1 MEKIFYPNSIVIIG
15 LSNKADNI
23 PKLILENLIR
33 WGYTGC
39 IFGMNPS
46 AKDEHVGGIKMY
58 SSIAD
63 LPAIPDLAVALI
75 PARYVPNAIEECGRF
90 GIKRMAIPSGGFNE
104 TGPAGEKLAD
114 LMLEK
119 AEKYGVRFVGPNG
132 VTVANTANGLC
143 LPFVPSYMPTKGDV
157 SFITQ
162 SGGVG
167 LMLWNNITDE
177 NVGMAKFVSIGNK
190 LDLDEVDFLEYFG
203 DDPETKIIFLYLES
217 IPRGEAFLK
226 AAEKIDKP
234 IIVLKASRTEAGKKA
249 AMSHTAALSNN
260 DDIIDTAFERAGVIR
275 IDNLMEFIAVAKAF
289 NLPPMRGD
297 KVMLMSPAGGIAV
310 MMADFSEKVG
320 FQFADP
326 GQDFYK
332 KLDNFANAGIINLSN
347 PLDMGDIYDP
357 AMYAHTFHSVMH
369 NENVDGAVFVNQ
381 WPQMPQGEDV
391 FHKMFHTDLSKEAI
405 GSILSS
411 GKPLGICLLGPGN
424 TILKI
429 KKNLSIPIFNSPD
442 ETIRALRKQQLYHA
456 KKSAPAMEFSVPEG
470 IDWQGIQDWLATADG
485 EVGEKGLELVK
496 RAGIPVAES
505 VVTRTPAEAVAAAKQ
520 LGYPVVLKVI
530 SPDALHK
537 SDAGGVLVNVKNDDG
552 VALGFTTIQSNLSA
566 YNADAQFDGV
576 RVMKMAEE
584 GYDMFIGGNFDASF
598 GPVAFFGFGGT
609 YIELFKDVQSIL
621 CPSNRDEIAGK
632 IAKLKTYPML
642 RGIRGAAAGDI
653 AGYVDVVERLSHI
666 LSRFR
671 EIKEFDINPLRIM
684 ADGSGVIALDA
695 RLRIDS

>member
-15 LSNKADNI
+15 LSNKANNI

-33 WGYTGC
+33 WGYTGR

-63 LPAIPDLAVALI
+63 LPAIPDIAVALI

-104 TGPAGEKLAD
+104 TDAAGKKLAD

-203 DDPETKIIFLYLES
+203 DDPDTNIIFLYLES

-234 IIVLKASRTEAGKKA
+234 IIVLKASRTDAGKKA

-275 IDNLMEFIAVAKAF
+275 IDNLMEFISVAKAF
-289 NLPPMRGD
+289 NLPPMKGD

-310 MMADFSEKVG
+310 MMADLSEKVG

-326 GQDFYK
+326 GRDFYK

-381 WPQMPQGEDV
+381 WPQMPQGEDI

-424 TILKI
+424 TTLKI

-442 ETIRALRKQQLYHA
+442 ETISALRKQQLYHA
-456 KKSAPAMEFSVPEG
+456 KKSAPAMEFSAPEG
-470 IDWQGIQDWLATADG
+470 INWQGIQDWLATADG
-485 EVGEKGLELVK
+485 EVGEECLELLK
-496 RAGIPVAES
+496 CAGIPVAES
-505 VVTRTPAEAVAAAKQ
+505 VVTRAPVEAVAAAKQ
-520 LGYPVVLKVI
+520 LGYPVVLKVV

-653 AGYVDVVERLSHI
+653 SGYVDVVEGISHI

-671 EIKEFDINPLRIM
+671 EIKEFDINPLRIL

>member
-15 LSNKADNI
+15 LSNKANNI

-33 WGYTGC
+33 WGYTGR

-63 LPAIPDLAVALI
+63 LPAIPDIAVALI

-104 TGPAGEKLAD
+104 TDAAGKKLAD
-114 LMLEK
+114 LMLQK

-203 DDPETKIIFLYLES
+203 DDPDTNIIFLYLES

-234 IIVLKASRTEAGKKA
+234 IIVLKASRTDAGKKA

-275 IDNLMEFIAVAKAF
+275 IDNLMEFISVAKAF
-289 NLPPMRGD
+289 NLPPMKGD

-310 MMADFSEKVG
+310 MMADLSEKVG

-326 GQDFYK
+326 GRDFYK

-381 WPQMPQGEDV
+381 WPQMPQGEDI

-424 TILKI
+424 TTLKI

-456 KKSAPAMEFSVPEG
+456 KKSAPAMEFSAPEG
-470 IDWQGIQDWLATADG
+470 MNWQGIQDWLATADG
-485 EVGEKGLELVK
+485 EVGEECLELLK
-496 RAGIPVAES
+496 CAGIPVAES
-505 VVTRTPAEAVAAAKQ
+505 VVTRAPVEAVAAAKQ
-520 LGYPVVLKVI
+520 LGYPVVLKVV

-552 VALGFTTIQSNLSA
+552 VALGFTTLQSNLSA

-642 RGIRGAAAGDI
+642 RGIRGAVAGDI
-653 AGYVDVVERLSHI
+653 SSYVDGVERISHI

-671 EIKEFDINPLRIM
+671 EIKEFDINPLRIL

>member
-15 LSNKADNI
+15 LSNKANNI

-33 WGYTGC
+33 WGYTGH

-58 SSIAD
+58 PSIAD

-104 TGPAGEKLAD
+104 TDTAGKKLAD

-143 LPFVPSYMPTKGDV
+143 LPFIPSYMPTKGDV

-234 IIVLKASRTEAGKKA
+234 IIVLKASRTDAGKKA

-260 DDIIDTAFERAGVIR
+260 DEIIDTAFERAGVIR
-275 IDNLMEFIAVAKAF
+275 IDNLMEFISVAKAF
-289 NLPPMRGD
+289 KLPPMRGD

-310 MMADFSEKVG
+310 MMADLSEKVG

-381 WPQMPQGEDV
+381 WPQMPRGEDI

-424 TILKI
+424 TTLKI

-442 ETIRALRKQQLYHA
+442 EAIRALRKQQLYHA
-456 KKSAPAMEFSVPEG
+456 KKSAPAMEFSAPEG
-470 IDWQGIQDWLATADG
+470 INWEGIQNWLATADG
-485 EVGEKGLELVK
+485 EVGEEGLKLLK
-496 RAGIPVAES
+496 CAGIPVAES

-576 RVMKMAEE
+576 RVMKMADE

-653 AGYVDVVERLSHI
+653 SGYVDVVERISHI

-671 EIKEFDINPLRIM
+671 EIKEFDINPLRIL

>member
-15 LSNKADNI
+15 LSNKANNI

-33 WGYTGC
+33 WGYTGR

-46 AKDEHVGGIKMY
+46 AKDEHVGGIRMY

-63 LPAIPDLAVALI
+63 LPVIPDLAVALI

-90 GIKRMAIPSGGFNE
+90 GIRRMAIPSGGFNE
-104 TGPAGEKLAD
+104 TGAAGKKLAD
-114 LMLEK
+114 QLLQK
-119 AEKYGVRFVGPNG
+119 AEEYGVQFVGPNG

-143 LPFVPSYMPTKGDV
+143 LPFVPSYMPAKGDV

-167 LMLWNNITDE
+167 LMLWNTITDE

-190 LDLDEVDFLEYFG
+190 LNLDEVDFLEYFG
-203 DDPETKIIFLYLES
+203 DDPETKIICLYLES

-234 IIVLKASRTEAGKKA
+234 IIVLKASRTDAGNQS

-275 IDNLMEFIAVAKAF
+275 IDNLLEFISVAKAF
-289 NLPPMRGD
+289 KLPPMKGD

-310 MMADFSEKVG
+310 MMADLSEKVG

-326 GQDFYK
+326 GKDFYRE
-332 KLDNFANAGIINLSN
+332 LDNFANAGIINLSN

-381 WPQMPQGEDV
+381 WPQMPRGEDI
-391 FHKMFHTDLSKEAI
+391 FHKMFHTDLSKETI

-411 GKPLGICLLGPGN
+411 GKPLGICLIGPGN
-424 TILKI
+424 TILRI

-442 ETIRALRKQQLYHA
+442 EAIHALKKQQLYHA
-456 KKSAPAMEFSVPEG
+456 KKSAPAMEFSAPEG
-470 IDWQGIQDWLATADG
+470 INWEGIQDWLATADG
-485 EVGEKGLELVK
+485 EVGEESLKLLK
-496 RAGIPVAES
+496 HAGIPVAES
-505 VVTRTPAEAVAAAKQ
+505 VVTRTEAEAVAAAKQ
-520 LGYPVVLKVI
+520 LGYPVVLKLV

-537 SDAGGVLVNVKNDDG
+537 SEAGGVIVNVKDDDG
-552 VALGFTTIQSNLSA
+552 IAQGFTTIQSNLSA

-576 RVMKMAEE
+576 RVMKMAAE
-584 GYDMFIGGNFDASF
+584 GYDMFIGGKFDACF

-621 CPSNRDEIAGK
+621 CPSNRDEIGGK

-653 AGYVDVVERLSHI
+653 AGYIDVVERISHI
-666 LSRFR
+666 LSRYR
-671 EIKEFDINPLRIM
+671 EIKEFDINPLRIL

-695 RLRIDS
+695 RLRLDS